1 MKLSYQKILEQREK
15 DKNDAMD
22 AIFRRG
28 KKYPTMSD
36 SKFSK
41 YLKVVNRNVDQSNA
55 GNETLRLELINNM
68 GGYQYS
74 ENIRVQKIEAINPL
88 NDRVKKLQV
97 QQTPLTGLNMN
108 LSPPSRQLDIEYYK
122 YQFAVDIATKNN
134 IEGFVSN
141 NIAIIEMKYH
151 IYSVTTFDQLAT
163 IVERNKYE
171 GLQPEY
177 VLSFIRGIFASRS
190 LIFMYIPNPDILTP
204 KLNEVANKLSINEL
218 LSRIVPEEKEISGG
232 ESIITSKTDAS
243 ARRAI
248 FGEKKEEKK
257 EESSTRKPLVELK
270 KAEDDSDEMQN
281 KYYARVIIE
290 IDNKT
295 GLQSQIT
302 NSKIRE
308 LLRTVESL
316 INHEKKLNA
325 ENKTLS
331 SSLEEYDNGT
341 PYQDMYVENSND
353 IIKTTGNSGYNK
365 YKKQIEERIKFN
377 INQTDKNKVDLPA
390 YLPNL
395 DKPYMLKD
403 SKYFNDIEQYHKEMK
418 KIESIYLK
426 TSKKIRENEELIS
439 TIDEK
444 LKNSVVDISKLI
456 TEETQKRLNDI
467 RKKYAALIT
476 FTDEKNKQI
485 DNYIR
490 DKLDN
495 IQKKLIDKFIKSS
508 QKK

>member
-36 SKFSK
+36 SKFAK

-97 QQTPLTGLNMN
+97 QQTPLNGLNMN

-141 NIAIIEMKYH
+141 SIAIIEMKYH
-151 IYSVTTFDQLAT
+151 IYSIITFDQLAT

-171 GLQPEY
+171 GLNPEY

-190 LIFMYIPNPDILTP
+190 LIFMYVPNPDILTP
-204 KLNEVANKLSINEL
+204 KLNEIANKLSINEL
-218 LSRIVPEEKEISGG
+218 LSKIVPEEKEISGN

-248 FGEKKEEKK
+248 FGEKKEE
-257 EESSTRKPLVELK
+257 SSTRTLPVDLK

-281 KYYARVIIE
+281 KYYARVIID

-295 GLQSQIT
+295 GVQSQIT

-316 INHEKKLNA
+316 INHEKKLVA
-325 ENKTLS
+325 ENGTLS
-331 SSLEEYDNGT
+331 QYLEEYDDGT
-341 PYQDMYVENSND
+341 PYQDMYTENSND

-365 YKKQIEERIKFN
+365 YKKQIEERIKSN
-377 INQTDKNKVDLPA
+377 IKQTDKNKVDLPA

-403 SKYFNDIEQYHKEMK
+403 SKYFTDIEQYHKEMK

-439 TIDEK
+439 KIDEK